1 MTIGIGGLVGG
12 ILGFFATRSLFG
24 AFLGYFIGSTFD
36 KFSTKNINFSSSGSN
51 YSYDAN
57 YYSQR
62 LSQNDFATALL
73 ILSAAVMKA
82 DGKILKSELDY
93 VKQFFKQQFSSHL
106 SSKYISDFKDILKKD
121 FVLSDVCSTINGSMP
136 IRQRSL
142 LIQYLFGI
150 AQADGFVSDSEM
162 KVIQRISS
170 YFRIS
175 SIEFEQIKS
184 LFYKDVSCYYKVLGI
199 DESASNDEVK
209 KAYRKM
215 AIKHHPDKFSQL
227 GEEQQKAA
235 KNKFQ
240 KIQEAYEHIK
250 KERSIK

>member
-1 MTIGIGGLVGG
+1 MSIGIGGLIGG
-12 ILGFFATRSLFG
+12 VLGFFATRSFFG

-36 KFSTKNINFSSSGSN
+36 RFNTKNFKTSSSSSS
-51 YSYDAN
+51 YSYDTS

-93 VKQFFKQQFSSHL
+93 VKLFFKQQFSTHL
-106 SSKYISDFKDILKKD
+106 ASKYISDFKDILKKD
-121 FVLSDVCSTINGSMP
+121 FVLNEVCSTINSSMP

-150 AQADGFVSDSEM
+150 AQADGIVSDSEM

-175 SIEFEQIKS
+175 RIEFDQIKS
-184 LFYKDVSCYYKVLGI
+184 LFYKDVSSFYKVLGV
-199 DESASNDEVK
+199 DETATNDEVK

-227 GEEQQKAA
+227 GEEQQNAA
-235 KNKFQ
+235 KKKFQ

-250 KERSIK
+250 KERSLK